1 MNSSSQPVAR
11 VVVGVDGSSQSKRAL
26 RWAAAVAASF
36 DAEIDAV
43 AAWQVPAMTGWTPAA
58 VAWNPKQDMEQCLTE
73 AVDDVFGANRPAKLR
88 LTVHEGHAA
97 QVLIRASKGASMV
110 VVGSRGHGGF
120 AGLLLGSVSASVAEH
135 AHCPVL
141 VIHGDEDP
149 MSPPVELEQNHDQ
162 ELAPEQAQQR
172 QDRWV
177 AAVETGTAPGADEG
191 TLGQADDQDQ
201 MFSSVE
207 VQRLRHSGVI

>member
-1 MNSSSQPVAR
+1 MNNASTPVAR

-43 AAWQVPAMTGWTPAA
+43 AAWQVPATTGWSPAA

-73 AVDDVFGANRPAKLR
+73 AVDDVFGANRPARLR
-88 LTVHEGHAA
+88 LTIHEGHAA
-97 QVLIRASKGASMV
+97 QVLIRASKGAAMV

-120 AGLLLGSVSASVAEH
+120 AGLLLGSVSASVAEL

-149 MSPPVELEQNHDQ
+149 VTPPVELDEEVAQ
-162 ELAPEQAQQR
+162 ERAQER

-177 AAVETGTAPGADEG
+177 AAVEAGTAPGADEG

>member
-1 MNSSSQPVAR
+1 MNSRSSQVSR

-43 AAWQVPAMTGWTPAA
+43 AAWQFPATSGWGPAV
-58 VAWNPKQDMEQCLTE
+58 VAWDPKQDMEDCLTE
-73 AVDDVFGANRPAKLR
+73 AVDDVFGANRPDKLR

-97 QVLIRASKGASMV
+97 QVLIRASKGATMV

-135 AHCPVL
+135 ARCPVL

-149 MSPPVELEQNHDQ
+149 VTPSVDQSQEQTEAQ
-162 ELAPEQAQQR
+162 ELAQER
-172 QDRWV
+172 QERWV
-177 AAVETGTAPGADEG
+177 AEVEAGTVPGVDEG

-207 VQRLRHSGVI
+207 VQRLRRSGVI